1 VKVFKSLTPIGVALA
16 IDVVPLTSSATASAA
31 AHFASPNK
39 SYSLVGFGVAGWWP
53 GWLGLAEEVG
63 FEPTEGFPSHDFQSC
78 RFGRSR
84 TPPQY
89 RHAPFE
95 MNTGSQ
101 GYPSRFEYRSG
112 SLFNA
117 EVHRSGRVP
126 CDDRL

>member
-1 VKVFKSLTPIGVALA
+1 MAVN
-16 IDVVPLTSSATASAA
+16 D
-31 AHFASPNK
+31 
-39 SYSLVGFGVAGWWP
+39 P
-53 GWLGLAEEVG
+53 GGGLAEEVR

-84 TPPQY
+84 TPP
-89 RHAPFE
+89 HTGIHFSE

-101 GYPSRFEYRSG
+101 GYLSRHEDSSG

-117 EVHRSGRVP
+117 EVQSSGRVP

>member
-1 VKVFKSLTPIGVALA
+1 MLLSSCARNGWAKWQLLSDPIYGLGDEMTPQGVLRAGLTGLSSTVGVYFRKYP
-16 IDVVPLTSSATASAA
+16 V
-31 AHFASPNK
+31 
-39 SYSLVGFGVAGWWP
+39 
-53 GWLGLAEEVG
+53 AEEVG

-89 RHAPFE
+89 RHALFE
-95 MNTGSQ
+95 MDTGSQ
-101 GYPSRFEYRSG
+101 GYPSRFEDRSG